1 MNKSIDFYFGSI
13 VSHLL
18 GGKRDNQF
26 SIFDPEDQFNINSE
40 DDPGIAQSLNSA
52 FLMALSR
59 GLHPKSES
67 AEKYLTRMRES
78 SQWGEVADFY
88 LNGIDLMYEEIN
100 ERYKRDK
107 EFADRLKTLFHW
119 LCKDTDRVRDE
130 ETRERVWSLF
140 FPEGKGIL
148 AEREKMIKELRA
160 KRTVSVREKNKR
172 AITDPVRQI
181 LFTSNV
187 LLTVPPASAQIK
199 DMTLSDS
206 LKKKLS
212 EIIKEEQIY
221 WYDHPIQVGVN
232 EENNEFL
239 YGLKGLEQAYLY
251 ELEQEKLLENEGLKC
266 LLSVSVTHEGLHDIA
281 RLYLEEVLRG
291 SDCLNNIDVFV
302 LTERDTQEIVEK
314 IISPAARRYLDNS
327 ASAIHEIFGVD
338 GEYGRHYSFLK
349 AVSALWN
356 VIVDNDI
363 MGTFKIDL
371 DQVFPQKK
379 LKEETGYSAF
389 EHFKTGLWGAS
400 GVDSKGKPV
409 ELGMIAGA
417 LVNNRDIAKG
427 LFTPD
432 VVFPRWKLAPD
443 EYIFFSCLPQALS
456 TEAEMMTRYGRGKID
471 GRNRCIERIHVTGGT
486 NGILIDSLRRHRPF
500 TPSFIGRAEDQ
511 AYILSCLLNKGDRL
525 AYLHKD
531 GLFMR
536 HDKESFAREAI
547 ESARVGK
554 LIGDYIRILYFSS
567 YARLLSED
575 ISKLKNYLDPFT
587 GCFISKIPV
596 TVVYLRFALKAV
608 SLFSEEDHNEGI
620 EFIKTG
626 SRRIGEAF
634 KLTSVNNNVLKEQ
647 YEKERLGWNLY
658 YDTLSA
664 VEYGIAEGDEF
675 ALELK
680 GKAEGIFNRCLIK
693 G

>member
-1 MNKSIDFYFGSI
+1 MDKSIDFYFGSI
-13 VSHLL
+13 ISHLL
-18 GGKRDNQF
+18 GSKRDNQL
-26 SIFDPEDQFNINSE
+26 SIFDPEDQFNIKSE
-40 DDPGIAQSLNSA
+40 DDPGIAQTLNSA

-59 GLHPKSES
+59 GLHPQSES
-67 AEKYLTRMRES
+67 AGKYLACMKES
-78 SQWGEVADFY
+78 SQWGEIADFY
-88 LNGIDLMYEEIN
+88 LNGIDLVYEEIN

-107 EFADRLKTLFHW
+107 KFADRLKTLFHW
-119 LCKDTDRVRDE
+119 LCKDTDRVRYE

-148 AEREKMIKELRA
+148 AEREKMIKKLRA

-172 AITDPVRQI
+172 PITDPVRQI

-199 DMTLSDS
+199 DMNLSDS

-251 ELEQEKLLENEGLKC
+251 ELEQGNLLKSEGLKC

-291 SDCLNNIDVFV
+291 SNNLNNIDVFV
-302 LTERDTQEIVEK
+302 LTERDTREIVEK

-327 ASAIHEIFGVD
+327 ASTIHEIFGVD

-356 VIVDNDI
+356 VMIDNDV

-371 DQVFPQKK
+371 DQVFPQKE
-379 LKEETGYSAF
+379 LKKETGYSAF

-400 GVDSKGKPV
+400 GVDSTGQPV

-417 LVNNRDIAKG
+417 LVNDRDIAKG

-432 VVFPRWKLAPD
+432 VIFPRGELAPD
-443 EYIFFSCLPQALS
+443 EYIFFSRLPQALS
-456 TEAEMMTRYGRGKID
+456 TEAEMMTRYGMGKID
-471 GRNRCIERIHVTGGT
+471 GRNRCIERIHITGGT

-500 TPSFIGRAEDQ
+500 TTCFIGRAEDQ

-536 HDKESFAREAI
+536 HDKESFAQEAI

-575 ISKLKNYLDPFT
+575 ISRLKNYLDPFT

-596 TVVYLRFALKAV
+596 TVVYLKFALKAV
-608 SLFSEEDHNEGI
+608 SLFTEEENNEGI

-626 SRRIGEAF
+626 SRRIEEAL
-634 KLTSVNNNVLKEQ
+634 KLTGVNNNMLKEQ
-647 YEKERLGWNLY
+647 YERERVGWNLY

-664 VEYGIAEGDEF
+664 IESRIAEGDEY

-680 GKAEGIFNRCLIK
+680 RKAEGLFNRCLIK